1 MTGEPSV
8 IAASGE
14 KTVYLVRHAEP
25 LMPDHVWRF
34 IGARSDPP
42 LSPSGVVQAT
52 ELAKRFE
59 CVRLGAVWSSGLARS
74 LRTAEI
80 ASGLPAGSIRIEP
93 RLREID
99 LGLWD
104 GLSGPE
110 IEEGYPR
117 EYAERESDLVGF
129 RFPEGETFRELQER
143 AVAGFTDL
151 VDTAMQAGADDIL
164 VVAHKSA
171 DRVILCHFLNLPLE
185 RMFTIKQEYCAVNV
199 LRAAVDSAG
208 HLRIRVRELAS

>member
-1 MTGEPSV
+1 MTDGRSAL
-8 IAASGE
+8 AASGE

-25 LMPDHVWRF
+25 LMQDQVWRF

-42 LSPSGVVQAT
+42 LSPLGVLQA
-52 ELAKRFE
+52 EEVAKRFE
-59 CVRLGAVWSSGLARS
+59 PLHFDSVWSSGLVRS

-80 ASGLPAGSIRIEP
+80 ASGLPADAIRIEP

-110 IEEGYPR
+110 IEERYPR
-117 EYAERESDLVGF
+117 EYAERESDFVGF

-143 AVAGFTDL
+143 AVEGFTDL
-151 VDTAMQAGADDIL
+151 VETAMKAGRDDTL

-171 DRVILCHFLNLPLE
+171 DRVILCHFLGMPLE
-185 RMFTIKQEYCAVNV
+185 HMFTIKQEYCAINV
-199 LRAAVDSAG
+199 LRAAVDSEG
-208 HLRIRVRELAS
+208 RLHIRVQELAS

>member
-1 MTGEPSV
+1 V

-42 LSPSGVVQAT
+42 LSPLGVVQAT
-52 ELAKRFE
+52 ELTTRFE
-59 CVRLGAVWSSGLARS
+59 RVRLGAVWSSGLVRS

-80 ASGLPAGSIRIEP
+80 ASGLPAGAVRIEP

-110 IEEGYPR
+110 IEQRFPR
-117 EYAERESDLVGF
+117 EYAERESDFVGF

-151 VDTAMQAGADDIL
+151 VESALQAGADDIL

-171 DRVILCHFLNLPLE
+171 DRVILCHFLDIPLE
-185 RMFTIKQEYCAVNV
+185 EMSTIKQDYCAVNV
-199 LRAAVDSAG
+199 LRAAVDSLG
-208 HLRIRVRELAS
+208 HLRIRVQELAS